1 METNQSLTQIKEF
14 LNSEKDGKL
23 IRIEF
28 SNEHKIDSVSDDHN
42 IFLESS
48 INDIETAMW
57 LLDKTPQ
64 LVFAISGKISNEF
77 DDFATILLDFKDNR
91 TVIISSN
98 WIIPNHQRSCNIV
111 STKGK
116 TSFDITKDET
126 DTQNHNSD
134 NARKVAEAA
143 FLSSQKGIPIYLD
156 LK

>member
-57 LLDKTPQ
+57 LLDDTPQ
-64 LVFAISGKISNEF
+64 LVFAISSKISNEF
-77 DDFATILLDFKDNR
+77 DDFATILLGFKDNK
-91 TVIISSN
+91 TVVISSN
-98 WIIPNHQRSCNIV
+98 WVTPNQQRTCHVVCTRGKISLDLAKDNTIV
-111 STKGK
+111 KN
-116 TSFDITKDET
+116 
-126 DTQNHNSD
+126 QNND